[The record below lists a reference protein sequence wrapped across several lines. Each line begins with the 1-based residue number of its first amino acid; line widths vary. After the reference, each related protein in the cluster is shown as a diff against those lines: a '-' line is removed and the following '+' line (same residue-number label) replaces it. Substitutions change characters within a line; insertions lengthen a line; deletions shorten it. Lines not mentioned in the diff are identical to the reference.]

1 MFGGLRADAAL
12 TMLDKILSN
21 PLVGLSPWII
31 YSLVEGEGRL
41 EIAALLALGVAL
53 VVVVLGVARGDRP
66 KALEFTDVAYFGILA
81 VIIAFASAGTI
92 DWLELWGGEVAN
104 MVLFVFVVGSIA
116 VRHPFTLAYAKES
129 APREEWDN
137 PHFLRANYVISAVWA
152 LAFGIEAASGL
163 FGDAVLD
170 DSNNIW
176 TGWIIQTLPLIWA
189 AQFTIWYPARLRALG
204 AQAQGEEARVPPNEE
219 LYAQMTPWFTVIGV
233 IVFIGGGAPSWVGF
247 VFVALGIGLTSL
259 MQKAAKAKS
268 GGSEPEATAAAG

>member
-1 MFGGLRADAAL
+1 
-12 TMLDKILSN
+12 MLDKVLSN

-53 VVVVLGVARGDRP
+53 VVVVLGVVRGDRP
-66 KALEFTDVAYFGILA
+66 KALEFTDIAYFGILA
-81 VIIAFASAGTI
+81 VIIAFASSGTI
-92 DWLELWGGEVAN
+92 SWLELWGGEVAN
-104 MVLFVFVVGSIA
+104 VVLFIFVIGSIA

-129 APREEWDN
+129 APRDQWDN

-170 DSNNIW
+170 NSNNIW

-189 AQFTIWYPARLRALG
+189 AQFTIWYPMRLQALG
-204 AQAQGEEARVPPNEE
+204 AQAQGEEARVPPVEE
-219 LYAQMTPWFTVIGV
+219 LYATMTPWLTVIGV
-233 IVFIGGGAPSWVGF
+233 IIFIAGGAPSWVGF
-247 VFVALGIGLTSL
+247 VFVALGIGLTNL
-259 MQKAAKAKS
+259 MTRKAKAK
-268 GGSEPEATAAAG
+268 GGGAPESDAAVATG

>member
-1 MFGGLRADAAL
+1 
-12 TMLDKILSN
+12 MLDKILSN
-21 PLVGLSPWII
+21 PLVGLSPWIV

-41 EIAALLALGVAL
+41 EVSAALALGTA
-53 VVVVLGVARGDRP
+53 VLIVLLGISRGDRP

-81 VIIAFASAGTI
+81 VIIAVASSGTI

-104 MVLFVFVVGSIA
+104 MVLLIFVLGSIL

-129 APREEWDN
+129 APREQWDN
-137 PHFLRANYVISAVWA
+137 PQFLRANYVISWVWA

-204 AQAQGEEARVPPNEE
+204 AQAQGDDVQIPPVEE
-219 LYAQMTPWFTVIGV
+219 LYAQLTPWITVIGV
-233 IVFIGGGAPSWVGF
+233 IVLIAGGAPGWVG
-247 VFVALGIGLTSL
+247 VAFIVVGGLLTRQVQR
-259 MQKAAKAKS
+259 MAKAKS
-268 GGSEPEATAAAG
+268 APAQQPAAVVAESG